1 MELVYLWVE
10 EYKNIKRQ
18 GFNFSP
24 RFRCEFKAEY
34 KKDKDGN
41 EVLEDDCELII
52 EKNEDYVSIFPEN
65 INVTAI
71 VGENGSGKSSVFEI
85 FSNILRLNNNE
96 QFNYFYVLND
106 GSSNICYSN
115 NIKLLEK
122 DIAVEKNIPIRV
134 IDGSL
139 DKSIRNYKVALE
151 EHFDI
156 NYLNI
161 SHLERDGIIK
171 NDSESPKDPIKYY
184 GIYKKN
190 DIKNNY
196 HRTNF
201 YQTFSNFQLSQFNF
215 LQTYAISYLLRDDK
229 YKKLFFKEFKIT
241 QPNCINVK
249 YIKKDLEN
257 IKVSNTPNGDE
268 TRVIDST
275 IPNIIDEIL
284 TIVEND
290 NLIIGTEQFN
300 NFFKLVSSKNLEDKF
315 ELTFQTN
322 EGKSISLS
330 SGEKTILFY
339 LQKIDLMISR
349 FSNKDNLLLFD
360 EVELYLHPNWQKRI
374 LKIILNFIK
383 ENQLAKNLHVIVFS
397 HSPFILS
404 DIPKENVIFLEKDK
418 ETGNCIN
425 ATEKMKDFN
434 TFGANIHTL
443 LSHGFFMKD
452 GLMGEFA
459 KSKIERIKR
468 FYDFTTKY
476 KDKIFSKEKV
486 HLRIEKYYK
495 LNKKEFDYIASIIGE
510 QFLQKVMKNYL
521 DELEE
526 IFDKENYKQK
536 KLKKLVEEFGED
548 ALRKFL
554 END

>member
-24 RFRCEFKAEY
+24 RFRCEFKPEY
-34 KKDKDGN
+34 EKDKDGN
-41 EVLEDDCELII
+41 EVLKEDCELII
-52 EKNEDYVSIFPEN
+52 EENEDYVSIYPEN

-71 VGENGSGKSSVFEI
+71 VGENGSGKSSLFEV

-122 DIAVEKNIPIRV
+122 DIAVEKNIPMRV

-139 DKSIRNYKVALE
+139 DKGIRNYKVALE
-151 EHFDI
+151 KHFDI

-171 NDSESPKDPIKYY
+171 NDSPSPEDPIKYY
-184 GIYKKN
+184 GIYEKN

-257 IKVSNTPNGDE
+257 IKVSNIPNGDKS
-268 TRVIDST
+268 RSIDST

-284 TIVEND
+284 TIVENE

-383 ENQLAKNLHVIVFS
+383 ENQLAKNLHVIVSS

-418 ETGNCIN
+418 EIGNCIN

-443 LSHGFFMKD
+443 LSNGFFMKD

-459 KSKIERIKR
+459 KSKIENIKD
-468 FYDFTTKY
+468 FYEEC
-476 KDKIFSKEKV
+476 KDLKIED
-486 HLRIEKYYK
+486 EKYSYK
-495 LNKKEFDYIASIIGE
+495 KDEYLNKKEEFRYIQSIIGE
-510 QFLQKVMKNYL
+510 PFIKNIMKNYL
-521 DELEE
+521 DELDVLFIGKNEFIDEE
-526 IFDKENYKQK
+526 IKR
-536 KLKKLVEEFGED
+536 LKAMKD
-548 ALRKFL
+548 
-554 END
+554 

>member
-24 RFRCEFKAEY
+24 RFRCEFKDEY
-34 KKDKDGN
+34 EKDKDGN

-139 DKSIRNYKVALE
+139 DKGIRNYKVALE

-184 GIYKKN
+184 GIYEKN

-383 ENQLAKNLHVIVFS
+383 ENQLAKNLHVIVSS

-404 DIPKENVIFLEKDK
+404 DIPKENVIFLEKDE

-425 ATEKMKDFN
+425 ATDKMKDFN

-486 HLRIEKYYK
+486 HLRVEKYYK

-510 QFLQKVMKNYL
+510 QFLQKVIKNYL

-536 KLKKLVEEFGED
+536 KLKMLVEEFGED
-548 ALRKFL
+548 TVRKFL
-554 END
+554 DND

>member
-383 ENQLAKNLHVIVFS
+383 ENQLAKNLHVIVSS